1 MRAKELVAQYGGP
14 GWALEVNRRHHGLVS
29 QIALL
34 GGWEFNSQALRHMA
48 AGLLDAANRMD
59 ELPEGI

>member
-1 MRAKELVAQYGGP
+1 MRAELVAQYGGP
-14 GWALEVNRRHHGLVS
+14 GWALDVNRKYGLFA
-29 QIALL
+29 QITLL